1 MPMHNGFLPREG
13 FKGDTVLQIIGNT
26 ALNPELVLPLVLL
39 AKYTKKGEDWA
50 MLHPVAYS
58 RLKKLL
64 AFGVLR
70 RINGWFSRKVLDNWV
85 DDRYDWSKEIVVV
98 TGGSGG
104 IGGQIVQLLAE
115 RRIKPTVLVNNAG
128 VVQGRTVLEASERDV
143 RSTFDVN
150 TPAHYRTTKEFL
162 PAMVRANQRDGGDGG
177 VGGRL
182 GDDAQHGR
190 LRGRPVPSRG
200 WHRRSGSEHR
210 PD

>member
-26 ALNPELVLPLVLL
+26 ALNPELLLPL
-39 AKYTKKGEDWA
+39 
-50 MLHPVAYS
+50 
-58 RLKKLL
+58 KLL
-64 AFGVLR
+64 AFGLLR

-115 RRIKPTVLVNNAG
+115 RRIEPTVLVNNAG

-162 PAMVRANQRDGGDGG
+162 PAMLATRYGAP
-177 VGGRL
+177 
-182 GDDAQHGR
+182 
-190 LRGRPVPSRG
+190 RGRKVVEDLDKFYEDKEEREAADPSPPEDG
-200 WHRRSGSEHR
+200 TAGPGASTVLIEK
-210 PD
+210 